1 MDGWMIALF
10 IVFIIIYLFTIGKMK
25 LDCDNKIKEKNDAG
39 AKICEKLY
47 IGCANTVDQCLT
59 KFPEDLMTI
68 DN

>member
-1 MDGWMIALF
+1 MIALC
-10 IVFIIIYLFTIGKMK
+10 IVFIFIYFYTIGKMK
-25 LDCDNKIKEKNDAG
+25 LDCDKKIKEKNDAD
-39 AKICEKLY
+39 ANICEQLY

>member
-1 MDGWMIALF
+1 MVALF
-10 IVFIIIYLFTIGKMK
+10 VFILVIYLFTIGKMK
-25 LDCDNKIKEKNDAG
+25 LDCDKKIKEKNDAD
-39 AKICEKLY
+39 AKICEQLY